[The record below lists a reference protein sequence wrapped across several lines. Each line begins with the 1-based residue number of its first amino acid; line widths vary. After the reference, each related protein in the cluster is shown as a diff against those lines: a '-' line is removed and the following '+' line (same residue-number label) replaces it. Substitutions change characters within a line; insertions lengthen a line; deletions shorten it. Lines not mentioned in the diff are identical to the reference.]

1 MPVGVGLPG
10 VTMGGRLL
18 TAANID
24 PAWVDYPVA
33 DKLSKALKRPVS
45 IVNDADAAGIAEM
58 RFGVGAGKRG
68 VVIFLTLGTGV
79 GSGVFVDGT
88 LVPNTEFGQMEI
100 RGRPA
105 ERRSA
110 SAARVRRGLSWKAW
124 AMDLDEHLQRIED
137 LMWPT
142 LFILG
147 GGVSKNADRF
157 IPRLTTRTPVVAGH
171 AAQRRGHHR
180 RGDRG
185 GGRAARTPRA
195 PGTTCRRRSD
205 GRRWPRPDGG
215 LAARPAARSGRIIG
229 VLPRRL
235 TPESEVPTMTTE
247 SKPAAEA
254 AAPTVARMLIGGE
267 AVDAADGQTFD
278 VVDPATGRTMAT
290 APLGGREDVDRAVEA
305 ARKAFD
311 DRKGWANW
319 AAGKRGRSLSKL
331 ADLIKKNSEEL
342 AQLESHNV
350 GKPITGSRGEVI
362 GASLVFDYY
371 AGAANKLYG
380 QTIPVSKPGLDLTLR
395 EPIGVVGLIVPWN
408 FPILMASWKVAPAL
422 AAGNTAI
429 LKPASYTPL
438 TAIRLGELALE
449 AGIPPGVL
457 NIVTGPGG
465 TAGASIA
472 AHDGIGKVAFTG
484 ETTTGQE
491 IMRLASGN
499 VKKISLEL
507 GGKSPNIV
515 FADADLEKFA
525 KESPYSVF
533 DNAGQ
538 DCCARSRI
546 LVERSAHERVVEL
559 FVEATRNVKVG
570 DPADDAT
577 EVGTLVSAKQRD
589 RVKDYIEIGLGEG
602 ATIVVGGTEPD
613 DPALAD
619 GAYLLPTVFDGV
631 SNDMRIAKEEIFGPV
646 VSIIPFDT
654 EEEALRLANAT
665 PYGLSGSI
673 WSRDIGKALRAAKA
687 LQAGVISVNS
697 NSSVHTEAP
706 FGGYKMSGIGREL
719 GMSALDLYTETKNVF
734 IDIS

>member
-1 MPVGVGLPG
+1 MVLDQ
-10 VTMGGRLL
+10 
-18 TAANID
+18 A
-24 PAWVDYPVA
+24 
-33 DKLSKALKRPVS
+33 
-45 IVNDADAAGIAEM
+45 
-58 RFGVGAGKRG
+58 
-68 VVIFLTLGTGV
+68 
-79 GSGVFVDGT
+79 
-88 LVPNTEFGQMEI
+88 
-100 RGRPA
+100 
-105 ERRSA
+105 A
-110 SAARVRRGLSWKAW
+110 SADIST
-124 AMDLDEHLQRIED
+124 QR
-137 LMWPT
+137 M
-142 LFILG
+142 
-147 GGVSKNADRF
+147 V
-157 IPRLTTRTPVVAGH
+157 
-171 AAQRRGHHR
+171 
-180 RGDRG
+180 
-185 GGRAARTPRA
+185 
-195 PGTTCRRRSD
+195 
-205 GRRWPRPDGG
+205 
-215 LAARPAARSGRIIG
+215 
-229 VLPRRL
+229 
-235 TPESEVPTMTTE
+235 
-247 SKPAAEA
+247 
-254 AAPTVARMLIGGE
+254 IGGE
-267 AVDAADGQTFD
+267 SVEALDGQTFE
-278 VVDPATGRTMAT
+278 VVNPATGRTIAT
-290 APLGGREDVDRAVEA
+290 APLGGRADVDRAVEA
-305 ARKAFD
+305 ARAAFD
-311 DRKGWANW
+311 APKGWPTW
-319 AAGKRGRSLSKL
+319 AAGKRGRSLSKF

-342 AQLESHNV
+342 ARLESANV
-350 GKPITGSRGEVI
+350 GKPISSARGEVI
-362 GASLVFDYY
+362 GASLVFEYY
-371 AGAANKLYG
+371 AGAANKLFG

-429 LKPASYTPL
+429 LKPASYSPL

-525 KESPYSVF
+525 SESPYSVF
-533 DNAGQ
+533 DNTGQ

-559 FVEATRNVKVG
+559 FAEATRKVVVG
-570 DPADDAT
+570 DPADEAT
-577 EVGTLVSAKQRD
+577 QVGTLVSFKQRD
-589 RVKDYIEIGLGEG
+589 RVKDYIEIGLNEG
-602 ATIVVGGTEPD
+602 ASIVVGGTAPD

-631 SNDMRIAKEEIFGPV
+631 DNDMRIAREEIFGPV
-646 VSIIPFDT
+646 VSVIPFDT

-687 LQAGVISVNS
+687 LQAGVISVNT

-719 GMSALDLYTETKNVF
+719 GMGALDLYTETKNVF